1 MNPRYSEAF
10 LAVVVGWIVGF
21 FLLGLGGLAA
31 GTLVGAIYGYWRI
44 RTGP

>member
-21 FLLGLGGLAA
+21 VLLGPGGLVA
-31 GTLVGAIYGYWRI
+31 GAVIGALYGYWRI
-44 RTGP
+44 RSGG